1 MNDRQGWK
9 DSVAFNELVF
19 DGKFRPAGVRLSEVT
34 RWHQALHLA
43 ALFFPECQLSE
54 WSQWGACV
62 KTSKPCG
69 LKRGTRSRVRRPL
82 RVWDPPSQ
90 TCAPQTQRRKC
101 AAPKTPCKRA
111 QGPRPRGGGTVLY
124 FHFHFIDR
132 LETCVPNTRGTTRTI
147 AIGQSPSK
155 RDRGP
160 FTYSR
165 AFAAFSSL
173 TNEEHWL
180 QTRNKVL
187 SNKNGV
193 GTFKS
198 SASSKFSNRENG
210 DSIDTKG
217 KKKKE
222 GFLPFQG
229 FKCPRSCG
237 CRAPV

>member
-1 MNDRQGWK
+1 MA
-9 DSVAFNELVF
+9 SSPPSCCSF
-19 DGKFRPAGVRLSEVT
+19 
-34 RWHQALHLA
+34 
-43 ALFFPECQLSE
+43 FFPECQLSE

-217 KKKKE
+217 KKKKKK
-222 GFLPFQG
+222 GFFLSRDSSVPVLVAAERL
-229 FKCPRSCG
+229 CEWSRSG
-237 CRAPV
+237 GKSAAWRTAAVDK

>member
-1 MNDRQGWK
+1 MLQRGEN
-9 DSVAFNELVF
+9 
-19 DGKFRPAGVRLSEVT
+19 VRLSEVT

-69 LKRGTRSRVRRPL
+69 LKKGTRSRMRRPL

-111 QGPRPRGGGTVLY
+111 QGPRPRGGGTVLC

-132 LETCVPNTRGTTRTI
+132 LETRGTVQIREGRLARLRSDNRHPNATGAPSLILGLLRHFQVLQMRNIGYKHGIKSCRTRT
-147 AIGQSPSK
+147 ALGHLNQVRAVNSPTEKMGIQLTQKQK
-155 RDRGP
+155 R
-160 FTYSR
+160 
-165 AFAAFSSL
+165 
-173 TNEEHWL
+173 
-180 QTRNKVL
+180 
-187 SNKNGV
+187 
-193 GTFKS
+193 
-198 SASSKFSNRENG
+198 
-210 DSIDTKG
+210 
-217 KKKKE
+217 KKK